1 MEYFSEAISSLKVI
15 EDRHW
20 YLYYSRGM
28 AYERSNKWNLAEK
41 DFLYSIELSPEQPLT
56 LNYLGYS
63 WIDSGKNIDAAKDLI
78 SKAVKLR
85 PDDGYFVDSLG
96 WAYYRMGEYEK
107 SVIELEKAVSLV
119 PNDPI
124 INDHLGDAMWRAG
137 YKNEAVFQWNRAL
150 IYKPDEDLKEK
161 IKFKLK
167 KGL

>member
-1 MEYFSEAISSLKVI
+1 
-15 EDRHW
+15 
-20 YLYYSRGM
+20 M
-28 AYERSNKWNLAEK
+28 AYERSNKWQFAEK

-63 WIDSGKNIDAAKDLI
+63 WIDSGKNIDEARKLI

-85 PDDGYFVDSLG
+85 PNDGYFVDSLG

-107 SVIELEKAVSLV
+107 AVMELEKAVSLV

-150 IYKPDEDLKEK
+150 IYKPEDELKEK

>member
-1 MEYFSEAISSLKVI
+1 
-15 EDRHW
+15 
-20 YLYYSRGM
+20 M

-41 DFLYSIELSPEQPLT
+41 DFLYSIELSPDQPLNIK
-56 LNYLGYS
+56 LFRLLMDRL
-63 WIDSGKNIDAAKDLI
+63 WKNIDEAKELI

-85 PDDGYFVDSLG
+85 PNDGYFVDSLG

-107 SVIELEKAVSLV
+107 AVMELEKAVSLV

-150 IYKPDEDLKEK
+150 IYKPDDELKEK